1 MLVHQVGKL
10 FGVSNQKLWS
20 LLKKYVAMARENGD
34 YSAVNTIGMDET
46 AARRGHDY
54 VTLFVDSDQ
63 RRKIHVT
70 KGKDSQTISAF
81 SRQHQAHQGDPN
93 QIEQVSCDMSPAFIK
108 GVEDPLPRA
117 AIIFDRFHVT
127 KVINEAVDKI
137 RKEGKKDNP
146 LLN

>member
-1 MLVHQVGKL
+1 
-10 FGVSNQKLWS
+10 
-20 LLKKYVAMARENGD
+20 MARENGD

-54 VTLFVDSDQ
+54 VTLFVHSDQ
-63 RRKIHVT
+63 RRKIYVT

-81 SRQHQAHQGDPN
+81 SRQLQAHQGDPN

-108 GVEDPLPRA
+108 GVEDSLPRA

-137 RKEGKKDNP
+137 RKEEKKDNP
-146 LLN
+146 LLS